1 MKPVSLFRSGRYSTD
16 WIKDFYTQAGIWWGA
31 EPHDDPGD
39 HRVRAEIVERLRGPG
54 KWRVLDL
61 GAGSGFTAAAL
72 AGAGHAVVG
81 VELNPTDIAYAQEL
95 LAVPRSGSL
104 SIVEGDYYTVEL
116 DGRFDVVCWWQGF
129 GLGSDADQRRMLR
142 RIAHEWLVPGGCA
155 LIDVY
160 NLTWAARHA
169 GEAVH
174 LDALEGVPG
183 SVDMIER
190 SHFDP
195 VYGRWIDEW
204 QPVADPDKAL
214 AQTVRCYTPA
224 DLLLLLEGTGLAL
237 RRIELDGQEVD
248 FSSNRIALSEA
259 MLEAWAYLAQ
269 LIPAGGAGQGCNS

>member
-1 MKPVSLFRSGRYSTD
+1 MKPDSLLGSGRYSSG
-16 WIKDFYTQAGIWWGA
+16 WIKGFYTQAGIWWGA

-39 HRVRAEIVERLRGPG
+39 HKVRVATVERLRGPG

-61 GAGSGFTAAAL
+61 GTGSGFTAAAF
-72 AGAGHAVVG
+72 ADAGHAVVG
-81 VELNPTDIAYAQEL
+81 VELNPTDIAYAQDL
-95 LAVPRSGSL
+95 LAVPRPGSL

-142 RIAHEWLVPGGCA
+142 RIAHEWLAPGGCA
-155 LIDVY
+155 LIDIY
-160 NLTWAARHA
+160 SPARFARHA
-169 GEAVH
+169 GKAVR
-174 LDALEGVPG
+174 LAALQGVPG

-190 SHFDP
+190 FHFDP
-195 VYGRWIDEW
+195 VYSRWIDEW

-237 RRIELDGQEVD
+237 RRIELDGREID
-248 FSSNRIALSEA
+248 FSGNRITLSEEL
-259 MLEAWAYLAQ
+259 LEAWAYLAQ
-269 LIPAGGAGQGCNS
+269 LAPTSAS

>member
-1 MKPVSLFRSGRYSTD
+1 MSLFQSGCYSTG

-39 HRVRAEIVERLRGPG
+39 HQARAAIVERLHGPG

-61 GAGSGFTAAAL
+61 GTGSGFTAAAM
-72 AGAGHAVVG
+72 ADAGHAVVG
-81 VELNPTDIAYAQEL
+81 VELNPTDIAYAQDL
-95 LAVPRSGSL
+95 LAVPRPGSL

-142 RIAHEWLVPGGCA
+142 RIAHEWLAPGGCA

-160 NLTWAARHA
+160 NPTWAARRA
-169 GEAVH
+169 GKAVQ

-195 VYGRWIDEW
+195 VYSRWIDEW

-237 RRIELDGQEVD
+237 QRVELDGQEVD
-248 FSSNRIALSEA
+248 FSSGRITLSEKL
-259 MLEAWAYLAQ
+259 LEAWAYLAR
-269 LIPAGGAGQGCNS
+269 LVPAGGAS